1 MIDGK
6 FKEIIG
12 TPIFK
17 DKNRQKEY
25 CFWKT

>member
-6 FKEIIG
+6 FKETIRA
-12 TPIFK
+12 TIFK